1 MKILHTADW
10 HIGKKLHNYELTED
24 FDLFIDWLCQL
35 IQKEQVEV
43 LLVSGDVFDLANPS
57 SAAREQYY
65 KKLVQL
71 RVHVSHII
79 LTGGN
84 HDSPAVLNAPKEL
97 MRAFNLDVVGGLPEN
112 LEEVLIPLKNKKG
125 EVEVVVAAIP
135 FLRNPDLRKSGMMV
149 RTYQE
154 RVDALRTGITEV
166 YHNVEDAC
174 KTKFPDIPALA
185 MGHLFAAGVSTSE
198 SERDIQIGNQAA
210 VESTAFGDY
219 FKYVALGHIHKP
231 QRVSALQPIFYSGS
245 PLPLSF
251 SERTDQKRVLLI
263 DTDRGWEPQS
273 IPVPSFRRLLKI
285 SGNLETIDNKLSFLA
300 KNEGLDDLIE
310 VELHEKEYQ
319 IKHIHDLENLL
330 SNFDKVGYQIVKHRA
345 SFDRAL
351 RQASELFEEH
361 TSLEELKP
369 QNVFEER
376 LNLEDF
382 TTEEKEEIHAAFQEI
397 LEEVYQQE
405 NLQ

>member
-24 FDLFIDWLCQL
+24 FNLFIDWLCRC
-35 IQKEQVEV
+35 IKEEGVEV

-57 SAAREQYY
+57 SAARNQYY

-71 RVHVSHII
+71 REHVNHII

-97 MRAFNLDVVGGLPEN
+97 MKAFNLEVIGGMSEN
-112 LEEVLIPLKNKKG
+112 PEEVLIPLINRQR
-125 EVEVVVAAIP
+125 EIAAVVAAIP
-135 FLRNPDLRKSGMMV
+135 FLRNPDLRKSGAV
-149 RTYQE
+149 VITYRE
-154 RVDALRTGITEV
+154 RVDALRTGIAEV
-166 YHNVEDAC
+166 YKDVESAC
-174 KTKFPDIPALA
+174 KAQYPNIPALA

-231 QRVSALQPIFYSGS
+231 QRITASQPIFYSGS

-251 SERTDQKRVLLI
+251 SERTDEKRVLLI
-263 DTDRGWEPQS
+263 DTEKSWEPKS
-273 IPVPSFRRLLKI
+273 IAVPNFRRLIKVT
-285 SGNLETIDNKLSFLA
+285 GNLEEIANKLKSLPEN
-300 KNEGLDDLIE
+300 KGLEDLIE

-330 SNFDKVGYQIVKHRA
+330 SNFDRAGYQIVKHRA
-345 SFDRAL
+345 EFDKAL
-351 RQASELFEEH
+351 RRSSELFEEH
-361 TSLEELKP
+361 TRLEELKP

-376 LNLEDF
+376 LSLEDF
-382 TTEEKEEIHAAFQEI
+382 TQEEKDEINSAFLEI
-397 LEEVYQQE
+397 LAEVQQQE
-405 NLQ
+405 N